1 MASTSSAEYAMQRFG
16 MSNMTCLVTGGTKG
30 LGAAVVEEMAALGAK
45 VIDVAI
51 ISRSVKRWGD
61 INF

>member
-1 MASTSSAEYAMQRFG
+1 MQRFG